1 MKFELTASFLA
12 DCKRLNRE
20 ELEVVR
26 ARLPDFVAACDRYA
40 ADPSTK
46 WPESLRVK
54 DAENAPG
61 ILEMTFKF
69 TGPDIWATFEWTQVD
84 GELAVQ
90 WRRIGGHRVFEAL
103 TGFQR
108 SRSASARGQ
117 CVHRDIGTNL
127 ADVTDKSASLA
138 DGTGHVVHTSANRLP
153 SGYDSTSG

>member
-46 WPESLRVK
+46 SPESVRVK
-54 DAENAPG
+54 DVENEPG

-69 TGPDIWATFEWTQVD
+69 TGPDIWATFARTQID
-84 GELAVQ
+84 GELAVR
-90 WRRIGGHRVFEAL
+90 WRRIGGHRVFK
-103 TGFQR
+103 R
-108 SRSASARGQ
+108 
-117 CVHRDIGTNL
+117 
-127 ADVTDKSASLA
+127 
-138 DGTGHVVHTSANRLP
+138 P
-153 SGYDSTSG
+153 